1 MVEILQLGYFLCQW
15 WITSVKVP
23 QVIHCMLCHDRTIG
37 HVILEQ
43 IIKLRKGF
51 VSYFK
56 TNGIIVFKTHV
67 DANYD

>member
-1 MVEILQLGYFLCQW
+1 MGIIYVNDELLVD
-15 WITSVKVP
+15 VKVP
-23 QVIHCMLCHDRTIG
+23 QVIHCMLCHNRTIV
-37 HVILEQ
+37 HAILEQ
-43 IIKLRKGF
+43 ITKLRKGF